1 MALKGKGVNY
11 WCFLQPCFIY
21 FLLFWS
27 SSPLCACPYLTRASL
42 SSGAIRATCRFAS
55 KCMSAVRPQISINCV
70 SSWALAERGPVFV
83 QNTHTEPEKQRREQ
97 WYLTNTSADALMYIC
112 ALKRELD
119 SSCAACL
126 HRSTWE
132 QDMLTVG
139 KAFPCGLFIGLLLLS
154 TVLYHSEA
162 QTS

>member
-1 MALKGKGVNY
+1 MEENPLLQLLKSCLLTIDGFKRQGSQLLMLSTTLFHLFSPLLV
-11 WCFLQPCFIY
+11 FI
-21 FLLFWS
+21 
-27 SSPLCACPYLTRASL
+27 PLCACPYLTRASL

-126 HRSTWE
+126 HRST
-132 QDMLTVG
+132 
-139 KAFPCGLFIGLLLLS
+139 
-154 TVLYHSEA
+154 
-162 QTS
+162 